1 MSTWLWIEDMAEKAE
16 QLLNQVLNVMFSFSD
31 MCQIICNSEE
41 QCMIFIIFQ
50 IDQNTA
56 AFVDTNETPA
66 KDDVR
71 NSDQD
76 KPNESLENAK
86 KVLVENHPHIV
97 IPIQTLEKL
106 RGMNGKQCFR
116 LTSKSSKGGRSC
128 NL

>member
-1 MSTWLWIEDMAEKAE
+1 
-16 QLLNQVLNVMFSFSD
+16 

-41 QCMIFIIFQ
+41 QCMIFTISQ

-56 AFVDTNETPA
+56 ALVDTNETPA
-66 KDDVR
+66 KDDVK

-97 IPIQTLEKL
+97 IPIQTSEKL
-106 RGMNGKQCFR
+106 GGMNGKQCFR
-116 LTSKSSKGGRSC
+116 LMAKLRSKGGRSF
-128 NL
+128 NLQWYQGHFQFDMSTSF

>member
-41 QCMIFIIFQ
+41 QCMIFTISQ
-50 IDQNTA
+50 IDKNTA
-56 AFVDTNETPA
+56 ALVDTNETPA

-71 NSDQD
+71 NSDQE

-97 IPIQTLEKL
+97 IPIQTSEKL
-106 RGMNGKQCFR
+106 
-116 LTSKSSKGGRSC
+116 GGIYEWKPVFPTYV
-128 NL
+128 